1 MEDHRG
7 SRKKLRRDRL
17 ELLRW
22 RTAMRCGYGTVA
34 SLEDQTEPDERAKMY
49 AVAWLDG
56 WGEEWQRTAVEMRRL
71 LLRLIAA
78 SGGKVD
84 GEEWPASERDL
95 EYFSRLNPEL
105 PAQDETDVWAAV
117 EASMKQTMAGL

>member
-1 MEDHRG
+1 
-7 SRKKLRRDRL
+7 
-17 ELLRW
+17 
-22 RTAMRCGYGTVA
+22 MRCGYGTVA
-34 SLEDQTEPDERAKMY
+34 NLEEQTEPNERAKMY

-56 WGEEWQRTAVEMRRL
+56 WGEEWQRTAVELRRL

-78 SGGKVD
+78 QGGNVD
-84 GEEWPASERDL
+84 DDEWPASERDL